1 MKEWIDQAD
10 EWFGKGDKV
19 ALATVVKV
27 SGSAPRP
34 VGAKMI
40 ISSSEQIAGS
50 VSGGCVETS
59 VAQEALE
66 VIDSGQPRLLYFGI
80 TDEMG
85 WDVGLACG
93 GEIHVLVEYL
103 DPAFFQTIKAIRRD
117 NKTSVVTT
125 IIKPEDTLGQK
136 VVFELSGDIKYSTI
150 KQEIPDLQDQIKQAI
165 ENGKPGTASIPDTDQ
180 EIYIEPQL
188 SKPLLI
194 IIGGV
199 HIAVSLMNYAKELG
213 FRVIVADPRS
223 AFASKERFPLAD
235 EILVEWPDEALSHIN
250 IDQETYIVIL
260 THDPKIDEPALTNLL
275 GLSDDNSPKINPSY
289 IGAIGSRNTHAKR
302 FDRLKQLGVT
312 PEQLGKVYAPIGLD
326 LGGTTPPETALSIMA
341 EIIAV
346 KNGRTGGSL
355 RKGKGRIGAG

>member
-1 MKEWIDQAD
+1 MKDWIDKAE
-10 EWFGKGDKV
+10 EWLGKGDEI

-34 VGAKMI
+34 VGAKML
-40 ISSSEQIAGS
+40 ISSSEKIEGS

-66 VIDSGQPRLLYFGI
+66 VIDSKKSRLLYFGI

-103 DPAFFQTIKAIRRD
+103 DPGFLQTIKELDKENTVSATV
-117 NKTSVVTT
+117 TS
-125 IIKPEDTLGQK
+125 INPEEVLGQK
-136 VVFELSGDIKYSTI
+136 TVFELSGKSRYST
-150 KQEIPDLQDQIKQAI
+150 QDQDLTGTHGYIRTAI
-165 ENGKPGTASIPDTDQ
+165 DKGRPETLLIPDTGQ
-180 EIYIEPQL
+180 ELYIEPQL
-188 SKPLLI
+188 SRPLLI

-199 HIAVSLMNYAKELG
+199 HIAVSLMHFAKELG
-213 FRVIVADPRS
+213 FRIVVADPRS

-235 EILVEWPDEALSHIN
+235 EILIEWPDEALSN
-250 IDQETYIVIL
+250 IKIDKETYVVIL
-260 THDPKIDEPALTNLL
+260 THDPKIDEPALSSLL
-275 GLSDDNSPKINPSY
+275 GLAGDKSSGINPRY

-302 FDRLKQLGVT
+302 FDRLEKLGVT
-312 PEQLGKVYAPIGLD
+312 REQLDKVYAPIGLD
-326 LGGTTPPETALSIMA
+326 LGGTTPEETALSIMA

-346 KNGRTGGSL
+346 KNSRTGGSL
-355 RKGKGRIGAG
+355 RKGKGRIGAR